1 MIAFLQADANARS
14 MLADIRDYIE
24 KWLPCF
30 VRDNRSYLTVAIGCT
45 GGRHRSVHLAERLA
59 AWLKG
64 QGRGVHLRHRDI
76 DIAGKTSSTSLNDN
90 PPAAG

>member
-1 MIAFLQADANARS
+1 
-14 MLADIRDYIE
+14 MLAPL
-24 KWLPCF
+24 LPAYD
-30 VRDNRSYLTVAIGCT
+30 REGKSYVTVAIGCT

-64 QGRGVHLRHRDI
+64 QGRNVHLRHRDI
-76 DIAGKTSSTSLNDN
+76 DIAGNRSSMSSKDN